1 MRAELDI
8 EKAARE
14 AIASVL
20 EPGPDPADLDLD
32 ADMSEGLGLTSLNKV
47 IFLMSVCDDTSISL
61 SAFTETD
68 LAAMRTLR
76 DVVGALTN
84 AKEGHELG

>member
-8 EKAARE
+8 EQTARE
-14 AIASVL
+14 ALASVL
-20 EPGPDPADLDLD
+20 EPGRPPADLDLD

-47 IFLMSVCDDTSISL
+47 IFLMSVCDDTRVSL
-61 SAFTETD
+61 SAFTEAD
-68 LAAMRTLR
+68 VAGMHTLR

-84 AKEGHELG
+84 VKEGHELG